1 MVQEFEDNIIPPL
14 VEIRD
19 GWKPTLIPRK
29 KVVVPGA
36 ALRTKIEGKSK
47 SLKEYTKSF
56 KIGVNNDTDPFK
68 QNTGTRK
75 AIQYRLAQL
84 LGEMKGLKFVETLI
98 ITFEK
103 ISQDVVIDKQLIL
116 KVHPKQ

>member
-1 MVQEFEDNIIPPL
+1 M
-14 VEIRD
+14 
-19 GWKPTLIPRK
+19 
-29 KVVVPGA
+29 
-36 ALRTKIEGKSK
+36 
-47 SLKEYTKSF
+47 
-56 KIGVNNDTDPFK
+56 GVNNDTDPFK

-84 LGEMKGLKFVETLI
+84 LGEMKGLKFVETLS
-98 ITFEK
+98 ITFAK